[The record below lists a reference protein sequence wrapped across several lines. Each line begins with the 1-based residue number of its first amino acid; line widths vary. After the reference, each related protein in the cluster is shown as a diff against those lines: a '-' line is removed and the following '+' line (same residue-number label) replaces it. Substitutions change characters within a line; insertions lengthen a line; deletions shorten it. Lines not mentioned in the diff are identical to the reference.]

1 MQFKRALERGNAMV
15 AWALAAELPH
25 VELGDA
31 LALVLLALD
40 HDAPRFDRGAV
51 RWHSRLCQEA
61 PLTLDEAQLALA
73 ALRALPGSSKRAAA
87 HALRDISQRHSLHGV
102 AEAVERWSPPT

>member
-1 MQFKRALERGNAMV
+1 MRTCVRDLPLTSQGSAHSQMKRAIERGNAMV
-15 AWALAAELPH
+15 AWAMASALPH
-25 VELGDA
+25 VELDDA

-40 HDAPRFDRGAV
+40 HDAPRFDKAVV

-73 ALRALPGSSKRAAA
+73 ALRALQSPSRATAA
-87 HALRDISQRHSLHGV
+87 DTLAG
-102 AEAVERWSPPT
+102 